1 MNQSLWKSCYGLVT
15 FLARVG
21 NLYEISPKLILPI
34 LRKMPKNL
42 DNSVLNGIYLVLLC
56 CLFCYS

>member
-1 MNQSLWKSCYGLVT
+1 MNQSLWKRFYELVT

-21 NLYEISPKLILPI
+21 DLYRISLELFFPI
-34 LRKMPKNL
+34 PRKTPENL
-42 DNSVLNGIYLVLLC
+42 DETILNGIYLALLC